1 MQQNQEAPM
10 NIIIKIVEPRK
21 VLQNKKINATKT
33 KEMRGVNKQR
43 NKNSKTRRG
52 KRCQQAKEQ
61 KEGTK
66 VK

>member
-1 MQQNQEAPM
+1 M
-10 NIIIKIVEPRK
+10 NIIIKIAKPRE
-21 VLQNKKINATKT
+21 VLKNKKISATKT
-33 KEMRGVNKQR
+33 KEARGVDKQR

-66 VK
+66 VKK

>member
-1 MQQNQEAPM
+1 LQQNQEHTNEYNNKNNKTKRGAKEQ
-10 NIIIKIVEPRK
+10 KIS
-21 VLQNKKINATKT
+21 ATKT
-33 KEMRGVNKQR
+33 KEARGVNKQR

-66 VK
+66 V